1 MTSWHKY
8 RHSLIS
14 TPRRLVKCRHLR
26 LRDNRYM
33 IDMLPPPTT
42 PTQPEG
48 DCERE
53 LTPEEIQQYVKPG
66 YDATN
71 NPLPDPSISTFVGVF
86 RGGRVVA
93 SIGLQLK
100 LHAQPL
106 QIEDGHAAVLPTL
119 VAAAERII
127 LQRTGPQWVYLFAPA
142 GRLAQVAQHMG
153 LQLEPWVV
161 MSKLVTYP
169 EPSRVTVDNV
179 PSLTVDS
186 EDLDVV
192 RPQ

>member
-1 MTSWHKY
+1 
-8 RHSLIS
+8 
-14 TPRRLVKCRHLR
+14 
-26 LRDNRYM
+26 M
-33 IDMLPPPTT
+33 IDMLPPPNITV
-42 PTQPEG
+42 QPEEN
-48 DCERE
+48 CERE
-53 LTPEEIQQYVKPG
+53 LTAEEIQRYVKPG

-86 RGGRVVA
+86 RGGKVVA

-106 QIEDGHAAVLPTL
+106 QIEEGHAGVLPVL

-142 GRLAQVAQHMG
+142 GRLSQMASALG

-169 EPSRVTVDNV
+169 EPSRVVVDDM
-179 PSLTVDS
+179 PSLTVDAS
-186 EDLDVV
+186 DLNVTQ
-192 RPQ
+192 PQ

>member
-1 MTSWHKY
+1 
-8 RHSLIS
+8 
-14 TPRRLVKCRHLR
+14 
-26 LRDNRYM
+26 M
-33 IDMLPPPTT
+33 IDMLPPPIT

-71 NPLPDPSISTFVGVF
+71 NPLPDPAISTFVGVI

-106 QIEDGHAAVLPTL
+106 QIEDGHANVLPAL
-119 VAAAERII
+119 VKAAERII
-127 LQRTGPQWVYLFAPA
+127 LQRTGPQWVYLFSPA
-142 GRLAQVAQHMG
+142 GRLAQIASAMG
-153 LQLEPWVV
+153 MQLEPWCV

-169 EPSRVTVDNV
+169 EPSRMVVDDVPPLVVDAGDLNVTQ
-179 PSLTVDS
+179 
-186 EDLDVV
+186 
-192 RPQ
+192 PQ

>member
-1 MTSWHKY
+1 
-8 RHSLIS
+8 
-14 TPRRLVKCRHLR
+14 
-26 LRDNRYM
+26 M
-33 IDMLPPPTT
+33 IDMLPPPTI
-42 PTQPEG
+42 PTTPEG

-53 LTPEEIQQYVKPG
+53 LTAEEIQQYVKPG

-71 NPLPDPSISTFVGVF
+71 NPLPDPAISTFVGVF

-106 QIEDGHAAVLPTL
+106 QIEDGHASVLPVL

-127 LQRTGPQWVYLFAPA
+127 LQRTGPQWVYLFSPA
-142 GRLAQVAQHMG
+142 GRLAQIAQHMG
-153 LQLEPWVV
+153 LALEPWVV

-169 EPSRVTVDNV
+169 EPSRVVVDDV
-179 PSLTVDS
+179 PSLVVDAS
-186 EDLDVV
+186 DLNVTQ
-192 RPQ
+192 PQ

>member
-1 MTSWHKY
+1 
-8 RHSLIS
+8 
-14 TPRRLVKCRHLR
+14 
-26 LRDNRYM
+26 M
-33 IDMLPPPTT
+33 IDMLPPPVMA
-42 PTQPEG
+42 TQPEG

-71 NPLPDPSISTFVGVF
+71 NPLPDPSISTFVGVI
-86 RGGRVVA
+86 RGGKVVA

-106 QIEDGHAAVLPTL
+106 QIDEGQASVLPAL

-127 LQRTGPQWVYLFAPA
+127 LQRTGPQWIYLFTPA
-142 GRLAQVAQHMG
+142 GRLAQIAQHMG

-161 MSKLVTYP
+161 MSKLVNHP
-169 EPSRVTVDNV
+169 QPSRVVVDDV

>member
-1 MTSWHKY
+1 
-8 RHSLIS
+8 
-14 TPRRLVKCRHLR
+14 
-26 LRDNRYM
+26 M
-33 IDMLPPPTT
+33 IDMLPLPTT

-71 NPLPDPSISTFVGVF
+71 NPLPDPAISTFVGVF
-86 RGGRVVA
+86 RGGKVVA

-106 QIEDGHAAVLPTL
+106 QIEDGHASVLPML
-119 VAAAERII
+119 VKAAERII
-127 LQRTGPQWVYLFAPA
+127 LQRTGPQWIYLFTPA
-142 GRLAQVAQHMG
+142 GRLAQIASSMG

-161 MSKLVTYP
+161 MSKLVNYP
-169 EPSRVTVDNV
+169 EPSRVVVDDM
-179 PSLTVDS
+179 PSLTIEP
-186 EDLDVV
+186 EDANVV

>member
-1 MTSWHKY
+1 
-8 RHSLIS
+8 
-14 TPRRLVKCRHLR
+14 
-26 LRDNRYM
+26 M
-33 IDMLPPPTT
+33 IDMLPPPIT

-71 NPLPDPSISTFVGVF
+71 NPLPDPAISTFVGVI

-106 QIEDGHAAVLPTL
+106 QIEDGHANVLPAL
-119 VAAAERII
+119 VEAAERII
-127 LQRTGPQWVYLFAPA
+127 LQRAGPQWIYLFSPA
-142 GRLAQVAQHMG
+142 GRLAQIAQHMG
-153 LQLEPWVV
+153 MGLEPWCV

-169 EPSRVTVDNV
+169 EPSRVVVDEV
-179 PSLTVDS
+179 PSLTVEP
-186 EDLDVV
+186 EDTNVI